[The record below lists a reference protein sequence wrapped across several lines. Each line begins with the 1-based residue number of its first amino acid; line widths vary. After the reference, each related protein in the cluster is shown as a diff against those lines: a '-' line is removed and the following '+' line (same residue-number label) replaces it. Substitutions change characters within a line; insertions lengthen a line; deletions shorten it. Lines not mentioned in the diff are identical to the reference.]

1 MKISRAE
8 FLKNCSIALAAAL
21 VGGASKLRWNAFKGH
36 ELGARFRLEDATAS
50 FFRRYLNDSFTVRA
64 AGGTGTRLI
73 LANVDELPV
82 TKNVEQFSL
91 IFHGA
96 AGNTLAQG
104 TQTFHHPALGN
115 FDLFAVAI
123 GIPNDRRVV
132 YQACFSRHLSPAT
145 PVVI

>member
-8 FLKNCSIALAAAL
+8 FLKNCSIALAAAF
-21 VGGASKLRWNAFKGH
+21 VGGAAKLRWNPFEGYD
-36 ELGARFRLEDATAS
+36 LVARFRLEDATAS

-64 AGGTGTRLI
+64 AGETGTRLI

-96 AGNTLAQG
+96 AGKTVPSG
-104 TQTFHHPALGN
+104 THTFHHPALGN
-115 FDLFAVAI
+115 FDLFVVAI

-145 PVVI
+145 SAVI